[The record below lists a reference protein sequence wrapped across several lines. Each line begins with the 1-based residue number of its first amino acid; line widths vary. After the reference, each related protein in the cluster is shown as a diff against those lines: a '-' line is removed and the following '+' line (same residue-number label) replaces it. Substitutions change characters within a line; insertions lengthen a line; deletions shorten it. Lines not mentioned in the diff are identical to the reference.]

1 MGGLGRNLL
10 SNRFAPNRSC
20 GNHPPT
26 APLPYHRCPFALPPS
41 RESFVKLVRSLLSLA
56 VLATGTLEAQ
66 QSSRTEPVTGLRDNA
81 TGFHALVGAKVV
93 TAPGRVLDNATI
105 VIRNGLITAVG
116 AALQPPAG
124 ARVWELKG
132 LTVYPG
138 FVDAHAD
145 LGMDAVPQGGDVGP
159 THWNPQVR
167 AWFSTTANLKD
178 DSTRRVALRSLGFGA
193 ALAVPRQGIFRG
205 TASVVNLSD
214 AGVRERVLRSDLVQ
228 ALGFQRS
235 FALGGMYPNSS
246 MGTVALMKQT
256 FLDAEWYTR
265 AWGAYEA
272 SGRAI
277 LPPETSEA
285 LAALG
290 RAVQG
295 KQGVLFQTDSEE
307 EYLRAFKLA
316 ADYKLT
322 PWFRGSGQEYRLLD
336 VLKGRTQPLIV
347 PLSFP
352 DAPDVTSPE
361 AALNAT
367 LAELRHWYLAPTNP
381 AQLAAAGVPFAI
393 TADGLSSLSQFIP
406 NLRVAV
412 ARGLA
417 PDKALAALTTVPA
430 TWLGIERT
438 HGTIAVGK
446 VANLVVSEGDLFTE
460 DGAVRDVWV
469 QGARYG
475 VTRPPQVDPR
485 GTWTITSADQGT
497 FKTATLRLEG
507 PLNRIRGTI
516 EVGSRRPVNI
526 ASARIIAE
534 TGRLE
539 ATFNG
544 EPLGFEGS
552 VLLAGSV
559 RGDEFFGWMSLPNG
573 TDATY
578 RGTRTEPFEGPAR
591 GAVAMKVPKLDLP
604 FIRPSMEFGRTAPPE
619 QPAAVVVRNATVW
632 TQGPQGRLENAD
644 LLVQSGKVMRV
655 GQKLTAPRGAVEVD
669 ATGKH
674 VTPGLIDPHTHGGVS
689 SVNESGFAIVPEVQ
703 MGDVITHNNI
713 WFYRQLAGG
722 LTTTMIKHGSANPIG
737 GENVYVKTRWGSL
750 PDEYKIVG
758 APRTVKF
765 ALGENPKRSPTRY
778 PNTRMGVQEIIRDHF
793 LAARDYETEW
803 KRWEKEKTGLPPR
816 RDLRMEAILDILN
829 QKLLISSHGYRA
841 DEFLALIRLA
851 EEFGFKVQALQH
863 GVEAYK
869 IASEL
874 KAAGVAAVV
883 WSDWG
888 AFKLEAYDAT
898 SYNARLLMEAGVV
911 TSLHSDDNE
920 ISTRMN
926 WEAGKLLRS
935 GVKEID
941 ALSTVTN
948 QSAKA
953 IAIDSRIGSLEAGK
967 DADFVIWNGNPLS
980 QFTKAEQT
988 WVDGRRYFSLKE
1000 DQVLRAEIATQR
1012 AQLIQAILAAAPA
1025 ETPAPGASAR
1035 GRGTARRQ

>member
-1 MGGLGRNLL
+1 
-10 SNRFAPNRSC
+10 
-20 GNHPPT
+20 
-26 APLPYHRCPFALPPS
+26 
-41 RESFVKLVRSLLSLA
+41 LSLA
-56 VLATGTLEAQ
+56 VLTVSTLEAQ
-66 QSSRTEPVTGLRDNA
+66 QSSRTEPVTGLRANA
-81 TGFHALVGAKVV
+81 TGYHALVGARVV
-93 TAPGRVLDNATI
+93 TAPGQLLDNATI
-105 VIRNGLITAVG
+105 VIRNGVVTAVG
-116 AALQPPAG
+116 TGIAAPAG

-138 FVDAHAD
+138 FIDAHAD
-145 LGMDAVPQGGDVGP
+145 LGGDLPAQGGDVGP

-167 AWFSTTANLKD
+167 AWFSTTSNLKD

-214 AGVRERVLRSDLVQ
+214 AGVRERVLRPDLAQ
-228 ALGFQRS
+228 TIGFARS
-235 FALGGMYPNSS
+235 FALGGMYPNST

-256 FLDAEWYTR
+256 FLDAEWYGR
-265 AWGAYEA
+265 AWSTYET
-272 SGRAI
+272 SGRSI

-285 LAALG
+285 LAAMG
-290 RAVQG
+290 KAVKGQ
-295 KQGVLFQTDSEE
+295 QPVLFQTESEE
-307 EYLRAFKLA
+307 EYLRAYKLA
-316 ADYKLT
+316 QEYKLT
-322 PWFRGSGQEYRLLD
+322 PWFRGSGQEYRLID
-336 VLKGRTQPLIV
+336 VLKTRTQPLIV
-347 PLSFP
+347 PLTFP
-352 DAPDVTSPE
+352 DAPNVANPE
-361 AALNAT
+361 AALNVS
-367 LAELRHWYLAPTNP
+367 LADLRHWYLAPTNP
-381 AQLAAAGVPFAI
+381 AQLAGAGVPFAI
-393 TADGLSSLSQFIP
+393 TADGLSSINQFLP

-412 ARGLA
+412 SRGLSA
-417 PDKALAALTTVPA
+417 DKALAALTTVPA
-430 TWLGIERT
+430 GILGIDRT

-460 DGAVRDVWV
+460 EANIRDVWV

-475 VTRPPQVDPR
+475 VSRPPQVDPR
-485 GTWTITSADQGT
+485 GTWAIASDDAGT
-497 FKTATLRLEG
+497 FKSATLRLEG

-516 EVGSRRPVNI
+516 EMPSRRPVNI
-526 ASARIIAE
+526 TGVRIIAE

-544 EPLGFEGS
+544 EQLGLEGS
-552 VLLAGSV
+552 VLLSGSV
-559 RGDEFFGWMSLPNG
+559 RGDEFFGWMSLPTG

-578 RGTRTEPFEGPAR
+578 KGTRTEPYVGAAR
-591 GAVAMKVPKLDLP
+591 GVVAVKVPKIDLP
-604 FIRPSMEFGRTAPPE
+604 FIRPAMEFGRTAAPE

-632 TQGPQGRLENAD
+632 TQGAQGRLENAD
-644 LLVQSGKVMRV
+644 LLVQNGKIVKV
-655 GQKLTAPRGAVEVD
+655 GQKLTAPKGAVEID
-669 ATGKH
+669 GTGKH

-703 MGDVITHNNI
+703 MGDVITQNNI

-722 LTTTMIKHGSANPIG
+722 LTTTMILHGSANPIG

-750 PDEYKIVG
+750 PDEYKMAN

-765 ALGENPKRSPTRY
+765 ALGENPKRSPNRY

-793 LAARDYETEW
+793 LAARDYEKEW
-803 KRWEKEKTGLPPR
+803 KNWEKTKTGIPPR
-816 RDLRMEAILDILN
+816 KDLRMEAILDILN
-829 QKLLISSHGYRA
+829 QKLRITSHGYRA
-841 DEFLALIRLA
+841 DEFLALVRLA

-869 IASEL
+869 IADEL
-874 KAAGVAAVV
+874 KKSGVAAVV

-935 GVKEID
+935 GVTELD
-941 ALSTVTN
+941 AMNTVTIN
-948 QSAKA
+948 SAKA
-953 IAIDSRIGSLEAGK
+953 IGIDDRIGSLDAGK

-988 WVDGRRYFSLKE
+988 WVDGRRYFSLAE
-1000 DQVLRAEIATQR
+1000 DKVLREDIAKQR
-1012 AQLIQAILAAAPA
+1012 AQLIQAVLAASPADAPA
-1025 ETPAPGASAR
+1025 VGAAARSRPGSK
-1035 GRGTARRQ
+1035 

>member
-1 MGGLGRNLL
+1 MRAFRFLLGL
-10 SNRFAPNRSC
+10 A
-20 GNHPPT
+20 
-26 APLPYHRCPFALPPS
+26 ALAAGS
-41 RESFVKLVRSLLSLA
+41 
-56 VLATGTLEAQ
+56 LEAQ
-66 QSSRTEPVTGLRDNA
+66 QSSRTEPITGLRENS
-81 TGFHALVGAKVV
+81 TGFHALVGARVI
-93 TAPGRVLDNATI
+93 TAPGQVLTNATI
-105 VIRNGLITAVG
+105 VVRNGLITAVG
-116 AALQPPAG
+116 AGMAAPAG
-124 ARVWELKG
+124 ARVWDLKG

-138 FVDAHAD
+138 FIDASAD
-145 LGMDAVPQGGDVGP
+145 LGGDAPPQGGDVGP

-167 AWFSTTANLKD
+167 AWFSTTSNLKD
-178 DSTRRVALRSLGFGA
+178 DSTRRTALRSLGFGT

-205 TASVVNLSD
+205 TASVLNLGD
-214 AGVRERVLRSDLVQ
+214 GGVRERVLRPDLAQ
-228 ALGFQRS
+228 SIGFQRS
-235 FALGGMYPNSS
+235 FALGGMYPNSA
-246 MGTVALMKQT
+246 MGTIALMKQT
-256 FLDAEWYTR
+256 FMDAEWYIR
-265 AWGAYEA
+265 AWGAYET
-272 SGRAI
+272 SGRSL

-290 RAVQG
+290 KSVQG
-295 KQGVLFQTDSEE
+295 KQPVYFQTESEE
-307 EYLRAFKLA
+307 DYLRAYKLA
-316 ADYKLT
+316 VDYKLT
-322 PWFRGSGQEYRLLD
+322 PWFRGSGQEYRLID
-336 VLKGRTQPLIV
+336 VLKGRTQPLV
-347 PLSFP
+347 LPLNFP
-352 DAPDVTSPE
+352 DAPTVTSPE
-361 AALNAT
+361 AALNVT
-367 LAELRHWYLAPTNP
+367 LADLRHWYLAPTNP
-381 AQLAAAGVPFAI
+381 SQLAAAGVPFAI
-393 TADGLSSLSQFIP
+393 TADGLSTLSQFLP
-406 NLRVAV
+406 NLRTAV

-430 TWLGIERT
+430 AWLGIEKT

-446 VANLVVSEGDLFTE
+446 AANLVITEGDLFTE
-460 DGAVRDVWV
+460 EASVRDVWV
-469 QGARYG
+469 QGTRYG

-485 GTWTITSADQGT
+485 GTWTLASDDAGT

-507 PLNRIRGTI
+507 PLNRIRGTV
-516 EVGSRRPVNI
+516 EMGSRRPVTL
-526 ASARIIAE
+526 SSVRIIAE
-534 TGRLE
+534 TGRIE
-539 ATFNG
+539 ATIPG
-544 EPLGFEGS
+544 EPLGQEGALLLSGS
-552 VLLAGSV
+552 VV
-559 RGDEFFGWMSLPNG
+559 DTTFFGWLSLPNG
-573 TDATY
+573 TDAKY
-578 RGTRTEPFEGPAR
+578 RGTRTEAYEGPAR
-591 GAVAMKVPKLDLP
+591 GTVAVKVPKIDLP
-604 FIRPSMEFGRTAPPE
+604 FIRPAMEFGRTAPPA
-619 QPAAVVVRNATVW
+619 QPATVVVRNATVW

-644 LLVQSGKVMRV
+644 LLVQGGKVVKV
-655 GQKLTAPRGAVEVD
+655 GVKLTAPSGALEID

-674 VTPGLIDPHTHGGVS
+674 VTPGLIDPHTHSGVS
-689 SVNESGFAIVPEVQ
+689 AVNESGFAIVPEVQ
-703 MGDVITHNNI
+703 MGDVVTHNNI

-737 GENVYVKTRWGSL
+737 GENVFVKIRWGSL

-793 LAARDYETEW
+793 LAARDYEKEW

-874 KAAGVAAVV
+874 KKAGVAAVV

-898 SYNARLLMEAGVV
+898 SYNARLLIEAGVV
-911 TSLHSDDNE
+911 TSLHSDDAE

-935 GVKEID
+935 GLDEIT

-953 IAIDSRIGSLEAGK
+953 IAIDNRVGSLEAGK

-988 WVDGRRYFSLKE
+988 WVDGKKYFSLDE
-1000 DQVLRAEIATQR
+1000 DKVLREDIAKQR
-1012 AQLIQAILAAAPA
+1012 AQLLQAVIAAGGGDTSA
-1025 ETPAPGASAR
+1025 TPARG
-1035 GRGTARRQ
+1035 GRGGPGTPK

>member
-1 MGGLGRNLL
+1 MR
-10 SNRFAPNRSC
+10 A
-20 GNHPPT
+20 T
-26 APLPYHRCPFALPPS
+26 
-41 RESFVKLVRSLLSLA
+41 RSLLGLA
-56 VLATGTLEAQ
+56 LLAAGALEAQ
-66 QSSRTEPVTGLRDNA
+66 QATRTEPVTGLRANA
-81 TGFHALVGAKVV
+81 TGFHALVGARVV
-93 TAPGRVLDNATI
+93 TAPGQVLDNATI

-116 AALQPPAG
+116 AGVAAPAG
-124 ARVWELKG
+124 ARVWDLKG

-138 FVDAHAD
+138 FIDAHAD
-145 LGMDAVPQGGDVGP
+145 LGTDAVPQGGDVGP

-178 DSTRRVALRSLGFGA
+178 DSTRRAGLRSLGFGT

-205 TASVVNLSD
+205 TASVLSLAD
-214 AGVRERVLRSDLVQ
+214 GGVRDRVLRPDLVQ
-228 ALGFQRS
+228 TVGFQRS
-235 FALGGMYPNSS
+235 FQLGGMYPNSA

-256 FLDAEWYTR
+256 FMDAEWYLR
-265 AWGAYEA
+265 AWGAYET

-290 RAVQG
+290 KAVQG
-295 KQGVLFQTDSEE
+295 KQPVLFETGSEE
-307 EYLRAFKLA
+307 EYLRAHKLA

-322 PWFRGSGQEYRLLD
+322 PWFRGNGQEYRLID
-336 VLKGRTQPLIV
+336 VLKGRTQPLVV
-347 PLSFP
+347 PLTFP
-352 DAPDVTSPE
+352 DAPNVSSPE
-361 AALNAT
+361 AALGAT
-367 LAELRHWYLAPTNP
+367 LADLRHWYLAPTNP
-381 AQLAAAGVPFAI
+381 AQLADAGVPFAL
-393 TADGLSSLSQFIP
+393 TADGLSSQAQFLP
-406 NLRVAV
+406 NLRTAV

-430 TWLGIERT
+430 TMLGIDRT
-438 HGTIAVGK
+438 HGTIAAGK
-446 VANLVVSEGDLFTE
+446 VANLVVSEGNLFTE
-460 DGAVRDVWV
+460 EATVRDVWV
-469 QGARYG
+469 QGTRYG

-485 GTWTITSADQGT
+485 GTWTIASDDAGT

-516 EVGSRRPVNI
+516 EVGARRPV
-526 ASARIIAE
+526 ALTAVRITTE

-539 ATFNG
+539 ATIPG
-544 EPLGFEGS
+544 EPLGQEGAL
-552 VLLAGSV
+552 LLAGSV
-559 RGDEFFGWMSLPNG
+559 RDTSFYGWLSLPNG
-573 TDATY
+573 TDAQY
-578 RGTRTEPFEGPAR
+578 RGTRTEGYEGPAR
-591 GAVAMKVPKLDLP
+591 GTVAVKVPKVDLP
-604 FIRPSMEFGRTAPPE
+604 FIRPSMEFGRSAPPA
-619 QPAAVVVRNATVW
+619 QPAVLLVRNATVW

-644 LLVQSGKVMRV
+644 LLVQAGKVVKV
-655 GQKLTAPRGAVEVD
+655 GQKLAAPAGAVIVD

-674 VTPGLIDPHTHGGVS
+674 VTPGLIDPHTHSGVS
-689 SVNESGFAIVPEVQ
+689 AVNESGFAIVPEVQ
-703 MGDVITHNNI
+703 MGDVVTHNNI

-737 GENVYVKTRWGSL
+737 GENVFVKTRWGSL
-750 PDEYKIVG
+750 PEEYKIQG

-793 LAARDYETEW
+793 LAARDYEKEW

-816 RDLRMEAILDILN
+816 RDLRMEALLDILN
-829 QKLLISSHGYRA
+829 QKLLVSSHGYRA
-841 DEFLALIRLA
+841 DEFLALVRLT
-851 EEFGFKVQALQH
+851 EEFGFKVQTLQH

-874 KAAGVAAVV
+874 KKSGVAAVV

-911 TSLHSDDNE
+911 TSLHSDDAE

-935 GVKEID
+935 GVNEID

-948 QSAKA
+948 QAAKA
-953 IAIDSRIGSLEAGK
+953 VAIEGRVGSLEAGK
-967 DADFVIWNGNPLS
+967 DADFVVWNGNPLS

-988 WVDGRRYFSLKE
+988 WVDGRRYFSLEE
-1000 DQVLRAEIATQR
+1000 DKQLREEVARQR
-1012 AQLIQAILAAAPA
+1012 AQLIQAVLAAAPG
-1025 ETPAPGASAR
+1025 EPGAGAGGPPR
-1035 GRGTARRQ
+1035 GRGPGSK

>member
-1 MGGLGRNLL
+1 
-10 SNRFAPNRSC
+10 
-20 GNHPPT
+20 
-26 APLPYHRCPFALPPS
+26 
-41 RESFVKLVRSLLSLA
+41 VKVVRSLLSLA
-56 VLATGTLEAQ
+56 LLGAGSLGAQ
-66 QSSRTEPVTGLRDNA
+66 QSSRTEPVAGLRANG
-81 TGFHALVGAKVV
+81 TGFHALVGARVV
-93 TAPGRVLDNATI
+93 TAPGQVLDNATI
-105 VIRNGLITAVG
+105 VVRNGVITAVAAG
-116 AALQPPAG
+116 APAPAG
-124 ARVWELKG
+124 ARVWDLKG

-145 LGMDAVPQGGDVGP
+145 LGGDAPQQGGDVGP

-167 AWFSTTANLKD
+167 AWFSTTANAKE
-178 DSTRRVALRSLGFGA
+178 DSTRRQALRSLGFGA

-205 TASVVNLSD
+205 SASVVQLGD
-214 AGVRERVLRSDLVQ
+214 VGVRERVIRPDLAQ
-228 ALGFQRS
+228 TIGFTRS
-235 FALGGMYPNSS
+235 FALGGMYPNST

-256 FLDAEWYTR
+256 FLDAEWYIR
-265 AWGAYEA
+265 AWGAYET
-272 SGRAI
+272 SGRSI

-290 RAVQG
+290 KAVKGAQP
-295 KQGVLFQTDSEE
+295 VLFQTESEE
-307 EYLRAFKLA
+307 EYLRAYKLA
-316 ADYKLT
+316 GEYKLT
-322 PWFRGSGQEYRLLD
+322 PWFRGNGQEYRLVD
-336 VLKGRTQPLIV
+336 VLKTRTQPLIV

-352 DAPDVTSPE
+352 DAPNVSNPE
-361 AALNAT
+361 AASNVS
-367 LAELRHWYLAPTNP
+367 LADLRHWYLAPTNP
-381 AQLAAAGVPFAI
+381 AQLAANNIPFAI
-393 TADGLSSLSQFIP
+393 TADGLSSLNQFLP

-430 TWLGIERT
+430 GILGIDKT

-446 VANLVVSEGDLFTE
+446 AANLVVAEGDLFTE
-460 DGAVRDVWV
+460 EATIRDVWV

-485 GTWTITSADQGT
+485 GTWTIASEDAGT
-497 FKTATLRLEG
+497 FKSATLRLEG
-507 PLNRIRGTI
+507 PLNRIRGTV
-516 EVGSRRPVNI
+516 EMPGRRPVNLTGV
-526 ASARIIAE
+526 RIIAE

-544 EPLGFEGS
+544 EQLGLEGS
-552 VLLAGSV
+552 VLLSGSV
-559 RGDEFFGWMSLPNG
+559 QDNTFFGWMSLPNG
-573 TDATY
+573 TDANY
-578 RGTRTEPFEGPAR
+578 KGTRTEPFQGPAR
-591 GAVAMKVPKLDLP
+591 GAVAVKVPKLDLP
-604 FIRPSMEFGRTAPPE
+604 FIRPAMEFGRSS
-619 QPAAVVVRNATVW
+619 QPAQPAVLVVRNATVW
-632 TQGPQGRLENAD
+632 TQGPQGKLENAD
-644 LLVQSGKVMRV
+644 LLVQAGKVVKV
-655 GQKLTAPRGAVEVD
+655 GQKLDAPKGAVEID

-689 SVNESGFAIVPEVQ
+689 SINESGFAIVPEVQ

-737 GENVYVKTRWGSL
+737 GENVFVKIRWGSL
-750 PDEYKIVG
+750 PDEYKIQG

-765 ALGENPKRSPTRY
+765 ALGENPKRSPNRY

-793 LAARDYETEW
+793 LAARDYEKEW
-803 KRWEKEKTGLPPR
+803 KTWEKTKTGIPPR
-816 RDLRMEAILDILN
+816 KDLRMEALLDILN
-829 QKLLISSHGYRA
+829 RKLLVSSHGYRA
-841 DEFLALIRLA
+841 DEFLALVRLT
-851 EEFGFKVQALQH
+851 EEFGFKVQTLQH

-869 IASEL
+869 IADEL
-874 KAAGVAAVV
+874 KKSGVAAVV

-888 AFKLEAYDAT
+888 AFKMEAYDAT

-935 GVKEID
+935 GVNEID
-941 ALSTVTN
+941 AMNTVTIN
-948 QSAKA
+948 AAKA

-988 WVDGRRYFSLKE
+988 WVDGRKYFSLDE
-1000 DQVLRAEIATQR
+1000 DKLSREEIAKQR
-1012 AQLIQAILAAAPA
+1012 AQLIQAIIAAGPADAAPA
-1025 ETPAPGASAR
+1025 GAPAR
-1035 GRGTARRQ
+1035 GRPGSN